1 MKNLTI
7 FYKQLTLAVIV
18 FSSISIKSQN
28 KSRFAST
35 GETVYYSLE
44 IALLHPNRVLF
55 LDLSGAHLIEVPEE
69 IFELTNLI
77 ALDLSNNFLTKVPKE
92 IFDDSKLEELYLEGN
107 PSLKDNP
114 KHFLDNQVSRN

>member
-1 MKNLTI
+1 MKKI
-7 FYKQLTLAVIV
+7 KQTFKLGVIV

-92 IFDDSKLEELYLEGN
+92 ILMIRN
-107 PSLKDNP
+107 LKSCIW
-114 KHFLDNQVSRN
+114 KEILL